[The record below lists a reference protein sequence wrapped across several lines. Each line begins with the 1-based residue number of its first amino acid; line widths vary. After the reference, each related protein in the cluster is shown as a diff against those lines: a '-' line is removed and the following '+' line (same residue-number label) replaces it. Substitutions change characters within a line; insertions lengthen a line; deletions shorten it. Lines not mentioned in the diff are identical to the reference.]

1 MTEGSI
7 GRIFISYRR
16 QETAWPAR
24 QLYEVLVARFGAAS
38 VFKDV
43 DDIEPGDDFVDRITD
58 AVAACDVLLALIG
71 PQWLTMTDDKGRRRL
86 DNPEDFVRLEVKAAL
101 SRNVRVV
108 PILVD
113 GARMPPAEEL
123 PDDLAAITRRQAV
136 EINPV
141 GFNTERLLA
150 TLAGKPQ
157 AKRFGGPTTGG
168 AAEDTDVRLGEARE
182 PSDSGPPVASP
193 GGSASSEAGTWAV
206 ASQDPSPSPAVSV
219 ASPGGSASS
228 EAGTWVVAS
237 QDPSPSP
244 AVSVVPA
251 EPMPPSEPMPPVG
264 LPPPVGLA
272 PSPGPAPSFPGP
284 ELSVPLAPS
293 RGSASSAWSSSSPGS
308 SPGST
313 SVPGAGSS
321 QGSGSVPGSASSPRS
336 GSSEESTSV
345 PGSGYSEGYF
355 PGSGYSEGYSAGSGY
370 PSGSGSSQESASSP
384 RSASSVGM
392 VSSTSPAGTPWPGT
406 AQASPVPQA
415 PVPPLTSAEPP
426 TSSGGAGAPV
436 PPLAASEGP
445 TTSDPSQVAPPAS
458 WESSLPPLGPPE
470 LSWEPP
476 VPPLTPRQP
485 PTRPGRNLILAGAAA
500 VVVGLV
506 GVLLL
511 WRPWAPVTS
520 VSVATPLPPATSQP
534 ATAPP
539 TSAAPPSASTLPSA
553 EVSPTATPPS
563 ADLPS
568 PPILAHRGG
577 LEEHQFETQQAME
590 AAARAGFAVET
601 DVRFTSDGVAVL
613 VHDERATKGLDC
625 GGQEIRVSD
634 TTWSQL
640 RKACRSKP
648 TAKDPKTYQV
658 PTLDATLEAIA
669 AASPTA
675 WVFLEV
681 KTDQTAA
688 QRRAF
693 LAAPAKYGLA
703 DRTVVT
709 SFERSWL
716 RAIRDADSSRRRM
729 LFVSQQQ
736 VPASQLKSD
745 RLWAVAVEQGIAT
758 PEYLKQLRGIGVKVM
773 VWVVNDPTA
782 WAKVTK
788 LAPDLLMTAY
798 PAKYQAWLA
807 GR

>member
-157 AKRFGGPTTGG
+157 AKRFGGPTAGG

-193 GGSASSEAGTWAV
+193 GGSASSEAGTWA
-206 ASQDPSPSPAVSV
+206 
-219 ASPGGSASS
+219 
-228 EAGTWVVAS
+228 VAS

-773 VWVVNDPTA
+773 VWVVNDPTV

>member
-182 PSDSGPPVASP
+182 PSDSGPPVAS
-193 GGSASSEAGTWAV
+193 A
-206 ASQDPSPSPAVSV
+206 
-219 ASPGGSASS
+219 GGSASS

-520 VSVATPLPPATSQP
+520 VSVAT
-534 ATAPP
+534 
-539 TSAAPPSASTLPSA
+539 
-553 EVSPTATPPS
+553 
-563 ADLPS
+563 
-568 PPILAHRGG
+568 
-577 LEEHQFETQQAME
+577 
-590 AAARAGFAVET
+590 
-601 DVRFTSDGVAVL
+601 
-613 VHDERATKGLDC
+613 
-625 GGQEIRVSD
+625 
-634 TTWSQL
+634 
-640 RKACRSKP
+640 
-648 TAKDPKTYQV
+648 
-658 PTLDATLEAIA
+658 
-669 AASPTA
+669 
-675 WVFLEV
+675 
-681 KTDQTAA
+681 
-688 QRRAF
+688 
-693 LAAPAKYGLA
+693 
-703 DRTVVT
+703 
-709 SFERSWL
+709 
-716 RAIRDADSSRRRM
+716 
-729 LFVSQQQ
+729 
-736 VPASQLKSD
+736 
-745 RLWAVAVEQGIAT
+745 
-758 PEYLKQLRGIGVKVM
+758 
-773 VWVVNDPTA
+773 
-782 WAKVTK
+782 
-788 LAPDLLMTAY
+788 
-798 PAKYQAWLA
+798 
-807 GR
+807 

>member
-1 MTEGSI
+1 
-7 GRIFISYRR
+7 
-16 QETAWPAR
+16 
-24 QLYEVLVARFGAAS
+24 
-38 VFKDV
+38 
-43 DDIEPGDDFVDRITD
+43 
-58 AVAACDVLLALIG
+58 
-71 PQWLTMTDDKGRRRL
+71 
-86 DNPEDFVRLEVKAAL
+86 
-101 SRNVRVV
+101 
-108 PILVD
+108 
-113 GARMPPAEEL
+113 
-123 PDDLAAITRRQAV
+123 
-136 EINPV
+136 
-141 GFNTERLLA
+141 
-150 TLAGKPQ
+150 
-157 AKRFGGPTTGG
+157 
-168 AAEDTDVRLGEARE
+168 
-182 PSDSGPPVASP
+182 
-193 GGSASSEAGTWAV
+193 
-206 ASQDPSPSPAVSV
+206 
-219 ASPGGSASS
+219 
-228 EAGTWVVAS
+228 
-237 QDPSPSP
+237 
-244 AVSVVPA
+244 
-251 EPMPPSEPMPPVG
+251 
-264 LPPPVGLA
+264 
-272 PSPGPAPSFPGP
+272 
-284 ELSVPLAPS
+284 
-293 RGSASSAWSSSSPGS
+293 
-308 SPGST
+308 
-313 SVPGAGSS
+313 
-321 QGSGSVPGSASSPRS
+321 
-336 GSSEESTSV
+336 
-345 PGSGYSEGYF
+345 
-355 PGSGYSEGYSAGSGY
+355 
-370 PSGSGSSQESASSP
+370 
-384 RSASSVGM
+384 M

-613 VHDERATKGLDC
+613 VHDEKATKGLDC

-773 VWVVNDPTA
+773 VWVVNDPTV